1 MIVTELAGE
10 HPQAP
15 MMQVSGN
22 EATPFAQQLAVV
34 TVPPVE
40 VQSSAAPAID
50 ASPSGGAVDN
60 WDPVGAPIRVP
71 ACGPDRNA
79 VLARASGEHHPE
91 HRTPEPLRG
100 HQQVRGNG

>member
-40 VQSSAAPAID
+40 VQSSDRRSAGKGSAIGKQEKRFVL
-50 ASPSGGAVDN
+50 P
-60 WDPVGAPIRVP
+60 
-71 ACGPDRNA
+71 
-79 VLARASGEHHPE
+79 LARS
-91 HRTPEPLRG
+91 RLPLR
-100 HQQVRGNG
+100 